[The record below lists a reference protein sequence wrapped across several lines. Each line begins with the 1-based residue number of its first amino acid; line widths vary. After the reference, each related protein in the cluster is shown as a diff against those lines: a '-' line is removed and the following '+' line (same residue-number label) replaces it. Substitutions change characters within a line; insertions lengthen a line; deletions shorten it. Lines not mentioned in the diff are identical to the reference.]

1 VANSATARVLT
12 GLLGGA
18 ALGLVLTRV
27 QPDAAVALAAVAQ
40 PIGDLWLNALQMT
53 VVPLVVALVVL
64 GVASTRDAAASGRTA
79 RRALVVFLVLLC
91 AGAAFAAVF
100 APLQL
105 SLLPRDPALVES
117 LRAARG
123 APAEAATAGL
133 AQRIA
138 GIIPANAIAA
148 AAQGAMLPL
157 VVCALLFGFA
167 LTRVEERRR
176 AQAVD
181 LFQTLADV
189 MVVIVRWVLWAGPL
203 GVFALAFGVCVKAG
217 ASILGALA
225 WYILAQCTLYLA
237 VTLGLYLVA
246 VLAGGQRLRRFAAGI
261 LPAQLIALST
271 QSSLATL
278 PAMVDSAQNRLGCAP
293 AVTSL
298 VLPMAVS
305 LFRMTSP
312 VQYLGVSCYIAW
324 IYGVDLHA
332 GQLAVAALLAV
343 VISLGSVG
351 LPGQVSLMATNMP
364 VAQAL
369 GLPVAPLGL
378 MLAVETIPDAFATLG
393 NVTGDLSATTVVARR
408 TEPRADVQP
417 A

>member
-1 VANSATARVLT
+1 LSPTARVLT
-12 GLLGGA
+12 GLSGGS
-18 ALGLVLTRV
+18 ALGIALTRWH
-27 QPDAAVALAAVAQ
+27 AGLASTFAAVAQ
-40 PIGDLWLNALQMT
+40 PVGDLWLNALQMT

-64 GVASTRDAAASGRTA
+64 GVAATSDVAESGRTA
-79 RRALVVFLVLLC
+79 RRALLVFLVLLA

-100 APLQL
+100 APFQL
-105 SLLPRDPALVES
+105 SLLPRDPELIAS
-117 LRAARG
+117 LRTAIG
-123 APAEAATAGL
+123 APVPEAATTGF

-138 GIIPANAIAA
+138 TIIPSNAIAA
-148 AAQGAMLPL
+148 AAQSAMLPL

-167 LTRVEERRR
+167 LTRVEAARR

-181 LFQTLADV
+181 LFRTLADV
-189 MVVIVRWVLWAGPL
+189 MVAIVRWVLWAGPV
-203 GVFALAFGVCVKAG
+203 GVFALAFSMCVKAG
-217 ASILGALA
+217 ASVLSALA

-237 VTLGLYLVA
+237 VMAGLYLVA
-246 VLAGGQRLRRFAAGI
+246 LFAGGQRLRRFAAGI
-261 LPAQLIALST
+261 LPAQAIAMSS

-278 PAMVDSAQNRLGCAP
+278 PAMVESAQNRLGCPP

-312 VQYLGVSCYIAW
+312 VQYIGISCYIAW
-324 IYGVDLHA
+324 TYGVDLPA
-332 GQLAVAALLAV
+332 SQLAVAAALAV

-364 VAQAL
+364 VIQSL
-369 GLPVAPLGL
+369 GLPIAPLGL

-393 NVTGDLSATTVVARR
+393 NVTGDLAATTVVARR
-408 TEPRADVQP
+408 AQRVAAPDE
-417 A
+417 